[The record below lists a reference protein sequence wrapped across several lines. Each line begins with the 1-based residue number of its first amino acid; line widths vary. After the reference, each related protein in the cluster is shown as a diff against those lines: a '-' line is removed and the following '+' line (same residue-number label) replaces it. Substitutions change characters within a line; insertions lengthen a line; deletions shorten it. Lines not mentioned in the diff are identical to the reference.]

1 MKTSETCSP
10 FAALT
15 SQEQKE
21 RWICWQCDQE
31 LRQHAGTEASKP
43 LPELRLPHPPA
54 PKETPSREAPLRPRQ
69 PIHHGQY
76 DAVLRRM
83 KDARRQAQPE
93 QHWSP

>member
-31 LRQHAGTEASKP
+31 LRQHAGAQAPKP
-43 LPELRLPHPPA
+43 LPELRLPKPPA
-54 PKETPSREAPLRPRQ
+54 PRETPPRPRQ

-93 QHWSP
+93 ERWTP

>member
-31 LRQHAGTEASKP
+31 QRQRAEPEAPKP
-43 LPELRLPHPPA
+43 LPELRLPKVPA
-54 PKETPSREAPLRPRQ
+54 PSVSAPAAPRQ

-93 QHWSP
+93 QRWSP